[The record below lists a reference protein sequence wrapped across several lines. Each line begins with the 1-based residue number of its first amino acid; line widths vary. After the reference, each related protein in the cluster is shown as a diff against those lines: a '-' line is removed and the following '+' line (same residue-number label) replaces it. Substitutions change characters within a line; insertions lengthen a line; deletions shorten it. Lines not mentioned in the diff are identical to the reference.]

1 MQTLILTTSFYEI
14 SLSLSDKTVSGII
27 IIIIIIIMIIII
39 IKTTESCKKVTFSK
53 A

>member
-1 MQTLILTTSFYEI
+1 MKSRCLF
-14 SLSLSDKTVSGII
+14 SDKTVSGII

-39 IKTTESCKKVTFSK
+39 IIKTTESCKKVTFSK

>member
-1 MQTLILTTSFYEI
+1 MKSRCLF
-14 SLSLSDKTVSGII
+14 SDKTVSGII
-27 IIIIIIIMIIII
+27 IIIIIIIMITII

>member
-1 MQTLILTTSFYEI
+1 MKSRCLF
-14 SLSLSDKTVSGII
+14 SDKTISGII
-27 IIIIIIIMIIII
+27 IIIIIIIIMIIIIMIIII

>member
-1 MQTLILTTSFYEI
+1 MKSRCLF
-14 SLSLSDKTVSGII
+14 SDKTVSGII

>member
-1 MQTLILTTSFYEI
+1 MKSRCLF
-14 SLSLSDKTVSGII
+14 SDKTISGRI
-27 IIIIIIIMIIII
+27 IIIIIIIMIIIIII

>member
-1 MQTLILTTSFYEI
+1 MKSRCLF
-14 SLSLSDKTVSGII
+14 SDKTVSG

>member
-1 MQTLILTTSFYEI
+1 MKSRCLF
-14 SLSLSDKTVSGII
+14 SDKTVSGI

>member
-1 MQTLILTTSFYEI
+1 MKSRCLF
-14 SLSLSDKTVSGII
+14 SDKTVSGIIII